1 MKQAKKFFKMVDKK
15 VAEALLIGAIFAFL
29 FMTSAR
35 FIFKQ
40 PESIHFHANMAV
52 FIDGKRELFAGPG
65 YYEEV
70 EACSATATPS
80 GRTHLHMPDNNVVH
94 VHDKNV
100 TWGNFFENIGWAIGP
115 DALIGPNNTYRTDGV
130 KSLTFLLNGEKTDDV
145 FRRVIKSEDVLVVS
159 YGDGSANFSDQ
170 TQQAIKPTPALLA
183 NSQKDPAAC
192 RGSDDI
198 GVVDRLKK
206 AIW

>member
-1 MKQAKKFFKMVDKK
+1 M
-15 VAEALLIGAIFAFL
+15 
-29 FMTSAR
+29 
-35 FIFKQ
+35 
-40 PESIHFHANMAV
+40 
-52 FIDGKRELFAGPG
+52 
-65 YYEEV
+65 
-70 EACSATATPS
+70 
-80 GRTHLHMPDNNVVH
+80 
-94 VHDKNV
+94 
-100 TWGNFFENIGWAIGP
+100 
-115 DALIGPNNTYRTDGV
+115 
-130 KSLTFLLNGEKTDDV
+130 NGEKTDDV

>member
-29 FMTSAR
+29 LMISAR

-52 FIDGKRELFAGPG
+52 FIDGKRESF
-65 YYEEV
+65 

>member
-1 MKQAKKFFKMVDKK
+1 MKQVKKLYKMVDKK
-15 VAEALLIGAIFAFL
+15 VAVTVLIGAIFAFL
-29 FMTSAR
+29 LMTSAR

-40 PESIHFHANMAV
+40 PESVHFHANMAV
-52 FIDGKRELFAGPG
+52 FIDGKRESFAGPG

-115 DALIGPNNTYRTDGV
+115 DALVTPQQIYRSDDT
-130 KSLTFLLNGEKTDDV
+130 KSLTFYLNGEKTDDI
-145 FRRVIKSEDVLVVS
+145 FRTVIKSEDILVVS
-159 YGDGSANFSDQ
+159 YGDGTADLA
-170 TQQAIKPTPALLA
+170 QQAEQVQKPTPASLA
-183 NSQKDPAAC
+183 NTQKDPAAC
-192 RGSDDI
+192 RGTEDASI
-198 GVVDRLKK
+198 GVRLKK